1 MTRVW
6 LVFTNNF
13 EKSDEMYFSKIFL
26 QKHFLS
32 RMFYS
37 NFQFY
42 KRMENLRDVFPI
54 RYSS

>member
-26 QKHFLS
+26 QKNSPS
-32 RMFYS
+32 RIFILIFS
-37 NFQFY
+37 FT
-42 KRMENLRDVFPI
+42 KEWKILDVFPI
-54 RYSS
+54 KYSS